1 MPPNEKQHRLTIF
14 RALLPFYGK
23 IVTPNFL
30 RKTADYIPGVERI
43 HPLIEGIYKPA
54 GSEYALSIASM
65 KINPYADKLSFL
77 SDGRWYIKYSAK
89 YGGTD
94 LAVNQGLFKCMLDK
108 EPIIVLAQTSNKTSR
123 QGTLY
128 RIMGLGL
135 IDAYD
140 TTQDIF
146 TIQHV
151 DFATFEK
158 VSYGEEE
165 EKIVASALRSN
176 ILEKFMPF
184 VEENKAIYKVSAQKR
199 DKAFKDVV
207 LEQYAFTCAVTGL
220 QYYSDNI
227 VEAQA
232 AHIIPRGIN
241 GSDDPRNGIALSRT
255 AHWAFDKG
263 MFTISDQYEII
274 VHPKAKHANV
284 NNFPILD
291 LHGQPINKPEDEAYW
306 PHKDAIVWHN
316 SEVFDKFKP

>member
-1 MPPNEKQHRLTIF
+1 
-14 RALLPFYGK
+14 
-23 IVTPNFL
+23 
-30 RKTADYIPGVERI
+30 
-43 HPLIEGIYKPA
+43 
-54 GSEYALSIASM
+54 
-65 KINPYADKLSFL
+65 
-77 SDGRWYIKYSAK
+77 
-89 YGGTD
+89 
-94 LAVNQGLFKCMLDK
+94 MLDK
-108 EPIIVLAQTSNKTSR
+108 EPIIVLAQISNKTSK

-291 LHGQPINKPEDEAYW
+291 LHGQLINKPEDEAYW
-306 PHKDAIVWHN
+306 PHKDAIAWHN